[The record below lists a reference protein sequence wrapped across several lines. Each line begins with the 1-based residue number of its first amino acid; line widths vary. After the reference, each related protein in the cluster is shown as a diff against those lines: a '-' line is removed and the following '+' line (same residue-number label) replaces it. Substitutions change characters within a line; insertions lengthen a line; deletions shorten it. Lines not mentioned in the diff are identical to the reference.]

1 MINNSTYTTKSC
13 KCDNPKH
20 RARLTKPVKSGKN
33 FGKYRT
39 LMFCDN
45 CKAQW
50 WKLEKGENNESV
62 CD

>member
-20 RARLTKPVKSGKN
+20 RARLTKPVKCGKN

-50 WKLEKGENNESV
+50 WKLEKGE
-62 CD
+62 